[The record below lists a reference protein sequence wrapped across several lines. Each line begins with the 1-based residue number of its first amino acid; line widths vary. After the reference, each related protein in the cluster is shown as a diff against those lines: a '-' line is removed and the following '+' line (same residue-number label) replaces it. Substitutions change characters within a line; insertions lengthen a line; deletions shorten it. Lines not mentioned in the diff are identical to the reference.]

1 MVDPDVLRRFSAGAS
16 RYDAHAHAQ
25 RLSAVDLLAYTEA
38 SLGPAPDKGLARP
51 MNILEPGCG
60 TGLYTRML
68 LDAFP
73 AASILGIDV
82 SEAMIRVARKR
93 IDDQGW
99 SSAATGRDAPGLVV
113 EAGDPRARFAVAD
126 AEEIATG
133 SYDLVTS
140 NAVFQWFLSL
150 PRTLARMASLLP
162 GGGLLTFS
170 FFGPETYAE
179 LADALRAA
187 ADGQGRPSAAAGR
200 DAPGFIAAADG
211 QGRPG
216 AAAGRDAPGFIA
228 AADGQGRP
236 SAAAGRD
243 APGFIAAAAFHSR
256 EEISGALS
264 AAFPRWDV
272 VERRYHQEFPT
283 LAALLQSIRYT
294 GTRGGGARESWS
306 PGKLARVEEAYRE
319 RDGGIRATYQVF
331 LCRGVIPGEGTG

>member
-1 MVDPDVLRRFSAGAS
+1 MVDPDVLRRFSAGAA
-16 RYDAHAHAQ
+16 RYEAHAHAQ
-25 RLSAVDLLAYTEA
+25 RLSAVDLLAYTGA
-38 SLGPAPDKGLARP
+38 SLGPAPNRGMARP

-73 AASILGIDV
+73 GASVFGVDISAAMVRVAMRGID
-82 SEAMIRVARKR
+82 
-93 IDDQGW
+93 
-99 SSAATGRDAPGLVV
+99 DA
-113 EAGDPRARFAVAD
+113 RARFAVAD

-179 LADALRAA
+179 LDAALRASSLRRG
-187 ADGQGRPSAAAGR
+187 AD
-200 DAPGFIAAADG
+200 DG
-211 QGRPG
+211 ARV
-216 AAAGRDAPGFIA
+216 
-228 AADGQGRP
+228 
-236 SAAAGRD
+236 
-243 APGFIAAAAFHSR
+243 AAAAFHSR
-256 EEISGALS
+256 EEISDALS

-283 LAALLQSIRYT
+283 LADLLRSIRYT

-306 PGKLARVEEAYRE
+306 PGKLKRVEEVYRE
-319 RDGGIRATYQVF
+319 RDGGIRTTYQVF
-331 LCRGVIPGEGTG
+331 LCRGVIPGGGTG

>member
-1 MVDPDVLRRFSAGAS
+1 MVDPDVLRRFSAGAA
-16 RYDAHAHAQ
+16 RYEAHAHAQ

-38 SLGPAPDKGLARP
+38 SLGPAPDRGTARP

-68 LDAFP
+68 LGAFRG
-73 AASILGIDV
+73 ASVFGVDI
-82 SEAMIRVARKR
+82 SEAMVRVAKR
-93 IDDQGW
+93 GID
-99 SSAATGRDAPGLVV
+99 
-113 EAGDPRARFAVAD
+113 DPRARFDVAD

-162 GGGLLTFS
+162 CGGLLTFS

-179 LADALRAA
+179 LDAALRATTHRRGVR
-187 ADGQGRPSAAAGR
+187 DGERV
-200 DAPGFIAAADG
+200 
-211 QGRPG
+211 
-216 AAAGRDAPGFIA
+216 
-228 AADGQGRP
+228 
-236 SAAAGRD
+236 
-243 APGFIAAAAFHSR
+243 AAAAFHSR
-256 EEISGALS
+256 EEISEALS

-283 LAALLQSIRYT
+283 LADLLRSIRYT

-319 RDGGIRATYQVF
+319 RDGGIRTTYQVF
-331 LCRGVIPGEGTG
+331 LCSGALPEGGAG

>member
-1 MVDPDVLRRFSAGAS
+1 MVDPGVLRRFSAGAA
-16 RYDAHAHAQ
+16 RYEAHAHAQ

-38 SLGPAPDKGLARP
+38 SLGPAPDGGRALK
-51 MNILEPGCG
+51 ILEPGCG

-82 SEAMIRVARKR
+82 SEAMIRVARKG
-93 IDDQGW
+93 IDDQGR

-113 EAGDPRARFAVAD
+113 AADDPRIRLAVAV
-126 AEEIATG
+126 AEEFAKG

-150 PRTLARMASLLP
+150 PRTLARMATLLP
-162 GGGLLTFS
+162 RGGLLTFS

-179 LADALRAA
+179 LDAALRASA
-187 ADGQGRPSAAAGR
+187 LRRGAHDGERVAAAL
-200 DAPGFIAAADG
+200 
-211 QGRPG
+211 
-216 AAAGRDAPGFIA
+216 
-228 AADGQGRP
+228 
-236 SAAAGRD
+236 
-243 APGFIAAAAFHSR
+243 FHSR
-256 EEISGALS
+256 EEISDALS
-264 AAFPRWDV
+264 AAFPRWEV

-283 LAALLQSIRYT
+283 LADLLRSIRYT

-319 RDGGIRATYQVF
+319 RDGAIRTTYQVF
-331 LCRGVIPGEGTG
+331 LCRGETRGGGTG

>member
-1 MVDPDVLRRFSAGAS
+1 MVDPDVLRRFSAGAA
-16 RYDAHAHAQ
+16 RYDAHAHVQ

-38 SLGPAPDKGLARP
+38 SLGPSPNGGLART

-73 AASILGIDV
+73 AASIFGIDV

-113 EAGDPRARFAVAD
+113 AAGDPRARFAVAD
-126 AEEIATG
+126 AEEIDAG

-150 PRTLARMASLLP
+150 PRTLGRMASLLR

-187 ADGQGRPSAAAGR
+187 AGGN
-200 DAPGFIAAADG
+200 
-211 QGRPG
+211 GRPG
-216 AAAGRDAPGFIA
+216 AAAGRDAPGFV
-228 AADGQGRP
+228 
-236 SAAAGRD
+236 
-243 APGFIAAAAFHSR
+243 AAAAFHSR

-264 AAFPRWDV
+264 AAFPRWEV

-283 LAALLQSIRYT
+283 LAALLRSIRYT
-294 GTRGGGARESWS
+294 GTRGGGAREAWS
-306 PGKLARVEEAYRE
+306 PGKLARVEEAYRG

-331 LCRGVIPGEGTG
+331 LCRGVIPGGETG